1 VFTTGNHVYLY
12 LSGAFYAAAFVL
24 TLADRRRGALLPLMA
39 GLVLHGLYLAGRGW
53 LTGSFYANPIFE
65 GPFFLPWCVALCA
78 AAAFAR
84 DREAPLAPLLGLAVV
99 LMLLAAIY
107 AKGAIPPTPKKTHA
121 LAAAFFVTENLGH
134 ALFYAGAALSLRAVV
149 RRTGD
154 GGAPSFL
161 IWGFVV
167 YSVSQVVG
175 AAWCYA
181 GWGNTFRFSPRH
193 FSSAAI
199 WLAFAASLHL
209 RFTPGWTP
217 RRRAIFAVCAAVATF
232 VATYG
237 GYLREMAFSR
247 VGG

>member
-1 VFTTGNHVYLY
+1 VFTTGNHAYLY
-12 LSGAFYAAAFVL
+12 LAGALYAAAFAL
-24 TLADRRRGALLPLMA
+24 SLAGRRREAPFPLVA

-53 LTGSFYANPIFE
+53 LTGSFYANPVFE
-65 GPFFLPWCVALCA
+65 GPFFLPWCVAACA
-78 AAAFAR
+78 SLACAR
-84 DREAPLAPLLGLAVV
+84 DREVPLAPLLGLTAA
-99 LMLLAAIY
+99 LMVLAAIY
-107 AKGAIPPTPKKTHA
+107 AKGAIPPTPKKTHL

-134 ALFYAGAALSLRAVV
+134 ALFYAGAALSLRGLV
-149 RRTGD
+149 RRSGND
-154 GGAPSFL
+154 RAASFL
-161 IWGFVV
+161 VWGFVI
-167 YSVSQVVG
+167 YSVSQVAG
-175 AAWCYA
+175 AAWCYV

-217 RRRAIFAVCAAVATF
+217 KRRAVFAICAAMATF

-237 GYLREMAFSR
+237 GYLREMTFSR

>member
-12 LSGAFYAAAFVL
+12 LSGALYAAAFI
-24 TLADRRRGALLPLMA
+24 LAAAGKRPLA
-39 GLVLHGLYLAGRGW
+39 PFPLVVGLILHGLYLAGRGW

-65 GPFFLPWCVALCA
+65 GPFFLPWCVAACA
-78 AAAFAR
+78 AAAWAR
-84 DREAPLAPLLGLAVV
+84 DREAPLAPLLGLAVA

-134 ALFYAGAALSLRAVV
+134 ALFYAGAALSLRAAIL
-149 RRTGD
+149 RTGD
-154 GGAPSFL
+154 GGAASFL
-161 IWGFVV
+161 VWSFVV
-167 YSVSQVVG
+167 FSVAQVVG
-175 AAWCYA
+175 AAWCYV

-217 RRRAIFAVCAAVATF
+217 RRRAIFAVVTAVATF